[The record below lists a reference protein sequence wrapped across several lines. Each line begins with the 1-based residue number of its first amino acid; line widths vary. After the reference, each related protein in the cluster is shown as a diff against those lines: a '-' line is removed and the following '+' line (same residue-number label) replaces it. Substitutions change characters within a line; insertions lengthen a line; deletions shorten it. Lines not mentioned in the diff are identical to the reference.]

1 MTNIDK
7 VSLALSEWAF
17 NVAASFLPKIKIPAE
32 SPIGKFMLGILGADP
47 AKYNIWKELGFLAEP
62 MIQTMVTPA
71 IHKMLG
77 GIPDEQVPELAHKFA
92 DAFIA
97 RAQEKGSVD
106 LFGLELGTNAFE
118 GLKALLTEKLEA

>member
-7 VSLALSEWAF
+7 VSAALGEWAF
-17 NVAASFLPKIKIPAE
+17 AIAKSALPKVRIPVG
-32 SPIGKFMLGILGADP
+32 GKLGGLMQLIGADP
-47 AKYNIWKELGFLAEP
+47 ATYNIWNELGFLAEP

-71 IHKMLG
+71 VHKMLG

-92 DAFIA
+92 DAFLA

>member
-1 MTNIDK
+1 MTNLDK
-7 VSLALSEWAF
+7 VSIVLSEWAF
-17 NVAASFLPKIKIPAE
+17 NVAAGFLPKIRIPQG

-62 MIQTMVTPA
+62 LIQTLVTPA
-71 IHKMLG
+71 VHKMLG

-92 DAFIA
+92 DAFLA
-97 RAQEKGSVD
+97 QAQEKGSVD
-106 LFGLELGTNAFE
+106 LFGLDLGVNAFE